1 MILHSMPIPV
11 RDHHQTHR
19 SHIEPIGGLGLA
31 LLVDGGQRWPEG
43 EQREREK
50 SLRERKGRGRN
61 LKERETWES
70 QEQVREKRNKRL
82 VMNFSG
88 KIDYLEQSTNGTWSL
103 SAADPLVM
111 NFVLCFGLCQLR
123 IRVTIVMLTIFVEN
137 LVAVI

>member
-1 MILHSMPIPV
+1 MEVS
-11 RDHHQTHR
+11 
-19 SHIEPIGGLGLA
+19 
-31 LLVDGGQRWPEG
+31 G
-43 EQREREK
+43 EFRVHC
-50 SLRERKGRGRN
+50 SWCDLCSGFGN
-61 LKERETWES
+61 A
-70 QEQVREKRNKRL
+70 RL